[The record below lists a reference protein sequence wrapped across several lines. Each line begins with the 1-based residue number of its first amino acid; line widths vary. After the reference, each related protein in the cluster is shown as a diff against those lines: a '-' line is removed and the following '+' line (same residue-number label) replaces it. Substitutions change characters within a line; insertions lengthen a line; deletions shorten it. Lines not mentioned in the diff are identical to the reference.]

1 LGKLILF
8 MVVSLDGFVGG
19 PNGQLDWE
27 VRDPEVGAELVP
39 EFQRTVKTIVIGR
52 VLYQGF
58 QKAWPAMA
66 ADPKSPKELVD
77 FAHWLEDTPKVVFS
91 TTLTTLAWGNSR
103 LYSPKGDADIV
114 RKISEM
120 KHSDSGDIVVFG
132 GARLAQ
138 TLARLGLVD
147 EYQLKIQPIA
157 LGAGLRLFEDLPG
170 RAKFKLLRSKAFPSG
185 VLGAYY
191 GPA

>member
-1 LGKLILF
+1 VGKLILF

-27 VRDPEVGAELVP
+27 VRDPDVGAELVP

-58 QKAWPAMA
+58 QQAWPAMA

-91 TTLTTLAWGNSR
+91 TTLTTLSWGNSR

-114 RKISEM
+114 RQISEM
-120 KHSDSGDIVVFG
+120 KRSDSGDIVVFG